1 MKMWKMQL
9 KKKLF
14 RFLEVDGDYSGMGN
28 DMEGWIA
35 FICLLCVVWGAAGE
49 WRSVDN
55 FQESLL
61 STTWG
66 LEINSGCQVWGQVS
80 HHWAISVVL

>member
-1 MKMWKMQL
+1 MQL

-14 RFLEVDGDYSGMGN
+14 RFLEVDGEYSGMGN
-28 DMEGWIA
+28 DMEGYIA

-55 FQESLL
+55 F
-61 STTWG
+61 
-66 LEINSGCQVWGQVS
+66 
-80 HHWAISVVL
+80 